1 MKSASRNNTSA
12 SIVIAAALDLHRM
25 SSVSTSVSSS
35 SRRSSTSEGSE
46 FKRSD
51 LVADGELIENSKP
64 LDRVYTPA
72 TMSRTSIN
80 MPQNELPAL
89 IVSSLPETS
98 GPRDF
103 TSPTPSGESS
113 PPPTQYTSP
122 FTTLARPGDEDLFVK
137 VSPLPETSGLKDQ
150 PSQFILPSP
159 PLTRAGTKSSHK
171 STSSRPGSGTRES
184 QNMEDREELDVTDT
198 REWRDS
204 RVDDPN
210 SCLDLEGGPDGGG
223 TVGSSRRI
231 TTTHP
236 LKVDIPPNSHSPP
249 LWEIIGPSEDHETP
263 HRATNETF
271 SARKYVLCLEL
282 RNNISPE
289 HVLRSS
295 KRLIP
300 KSSYY
305 YGPPPPDTAFGT
317 DPIGQIGIHHPR
329 EIVRIE
335 RDYSGGE
342 IIQFSAVYPL
352 EFEGRVRSRTARA
365 EHPAIADPGANC
377 R

>member
-1 MKSASRNNTSA
+1 MKSATRNNTSA
-12 SIVIAAALDLHRM
+12 PIVITAALDLRRM
-25 SSVSTSVSSS
+25 PSVSTSVSS
-35 SRRSSTSEGSE
+35 SRRSSTSEDSE
-46 FKRSD
+46 FKKSD
-51 LVADGELIENSKP
+51 LVADGGLIDNSKP

-72 TMSRTSIN
+72 MISRTSIN
-80 MPQNELPAL
+80 MPQKELPIL
-89 IVSSLPETS
+89 TVSSLPEAS
-98 GPRDF
+98 GLRDL
-103 TSPTPSGESS
+103 TSPTPSGDSS

-137 VSPLPETSGLKDQ
+137 VSPLPETTGLKDQ
-150 PSQFILPSP
+150 QSQFILPSP
-159 PLTRAGTKSSHK
+159 PLTRVGTKSSHK
-171 STSSRPGSGTRES
+171 STSSRPGSGVRES
-184 QNMEDREELDVTDT
+184 HNMQDREEVDVTDT

-204 RVDDPN
+204 HVGDPN
-210 SCLDLEGGPDGGG
+210 PSLDSEGGG
-223 TVGSSRRI
+223 TAGSSRRI
-231 TTTHP
+231 ATTHP
-236 LKVDIPPNSHSPP
+236 LKVDIPPNLHSRPV
-249 LWEIIGPSEDHETP
+249 WEIIGPSEDNETL

-271 SARKYVLCLEL
+271 TIRQYVPCLLL
-282 RNNISPE
+282 RDHILSKR
-289 HVLRSS
+289 VFRSS
-295 KRLIP
+295 KRFIP

-352 EFEGRVRSRTARA
+352 EFEGRVRSKTLWVK
-365 EHPAIADPGANC
+365 HPAIADLGANH